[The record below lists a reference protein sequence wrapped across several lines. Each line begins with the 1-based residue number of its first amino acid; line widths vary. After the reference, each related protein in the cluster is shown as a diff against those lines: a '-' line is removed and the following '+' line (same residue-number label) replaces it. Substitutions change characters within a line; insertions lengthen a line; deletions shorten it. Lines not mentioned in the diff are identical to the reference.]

1 MELKFKDFKLDDK
14 IFEGLDAM
22 GFEKPTPIQQ
32 QAIPLILEGK
42 DLIGI
47 AQTGTGKTAAYLLP
61 VMSRLLSNPV
71 QDNQIGALIIAPTRE
86 LALQIDTAFQGFAY
100 FAGLSSAAI
109 YGGGDGAGFD
119 VQKKALTSGTDVI
132 IATPGKLISHLNLGY
147 VKVQQLQTLIL
158 DEADKMLD
166 MGFMDDINKI
176 ISALPKERQTLLFS
190 ATMPP
195 RIRELSAQVLN
206 NPEQINIAISQPA
219 AGIFQGAFMVHD
231 MQKVKLIKH
240 LLQSKPLKSVIVFC
254 SKKSEVKEIEK
265 ELQGLSLKV
274 QSMHSD
280 LEQTE
285 RENVMSNFRNRTTN
299 VLVATDIVSRGI
311 DIDGIELV
319 INYNLPS
326 DAEDYIHRI
335 GRTSRGSNS
344 GGVAFTFV
352 NPKELGN
359 FHKIES
365 LIEREIKKI
374 KLPESL
380 GEGPAYISMEDYK
393 KMPRTGPS
401 RNFKGGGKGRPPR
414 NNKR

>member
-1 MELKFKDFKLDDK
+1 
-14 IFEGLDAM
+14 
-22 GFEKPTPIQQ
+22 
-32 QAIPLILEGK
+32 
-42 DLIGI
+42 
-47 AQTGTGKTAAYLLP
+47 
-61 VMSRLLSNPV
+61 
-71 QDNQIGALIIAPTRE
+71 
-86 LALQIDTAFQGFAY
+86 
-100 FAGLSSAAI
+100 
-109 YGGGDGAGFD
+109 
-119 VQKKALTSGTDVI
+119 
-132 IATPGKLISHLNLGY
+132 
-147 VKVQQLQTLIL
+147 
-158 DEADKMLD
+158 
-166 MGFMDDINKI
+166 
-176 ISALPKERQTLLFS
+176 
-190 ATMPP
+190 
-195 RIRELSAQVLN
+195 
-206 NPEQINIAISQPA
+206 
-219 AGIFQGAFMVHD
+219 MVHD

-374 KLPESL
+374 KLPDSL
-380 GEGPAYISMEDYK
+380 GEGPAYITMEDYK

>member
-1 MELKFKDFKLDDK
+1 MDLKFKDFKLDEK

-32 QAIPLILEGK
+32 KAIPLILEGK

-61 VMSRLLSNPV
+61 VMSLLLSNPRAE
-71 QDNQIGALIIAPTRE
+71 NQIGALIIAPTRE

-147 VKVQQLQTLIL
+147 VKVQQLHTLIL

-176 ISALPKERQTLLFS
+176 ISALPKKRQTLLFS

-195 RIRELSAQVLN
+195 RIRELSAQVLHE
-206 NPEQINIAISQPA
+206 PEQINIAISQPA
-219 AGIFQGAFMVHD
+219 AGIFQGAFMVYD

-254 SKKSEVKEIEK
+254 SKKTEVKEIEK

-285 RENVMSNFRNRTTN
+285 RENVMNNFRNRTTN

-335 GRTSRGSNS
+335 GRTARGSS
-344 GGVAFTFV
+344 TGVAFTFV

-374 KLPESL
+374 QLPESL
-380 GEGPAYISMEDYK
+380 GEGPAYISIEDYK
-393 KMPRTGPS
+393 KMPRSGPS
-401 RNFKGGGKGRPPR
+401 RHSKGGNKGRPQR
-414 NNKR
+414 NNKK